1 VNDAPKFLIEW
12 PSRWEEFLS
21 AIGPAFGRS
30 PKRLAGE
37 AQTGLFPYWGIL
49 VSWAF
54 ELLLLVAAI
63 VIPAKLA
70 SLQPYEPPAKPKY
83 DIIYYTG
90 NELPKTEDVGGA
102 QAGRSGRAGGREA
115 YHPTQTIRV
124 ARGTTERETV
134 ADAPKLNL
142 PVSNSAVA
150 NLLALRALPGPAP
163 AEGMRSSLRAPS
175 LSQVAV
181 APAPQVQEQL
191 RVAPTLNP
199 GVIPP
204 SAAAPQRE
212 LAALRLPGSQAIQV
226 VAPPVSAPEQMRNL
240 NPRLALPS
248 PTVVAPAPT
257 ITREVTPMGPGFG
270 ADQLEKQIVPPP
282 VQLSGSSA
290 ERRTVSGFGSTAAV
304 VAPTVQLGAGSAQ
317 RSMVGG
323 MGSGT
328 TVVPPPPSLAAG
340 GSVTGQGRG
349 NRGGGFGG
357 ALDVGLAAAPPSSN
371 GGGNSSGVVVSSQP
385 GSKVGIPGNGGSGAL
400 AMSPAGG
407 AKPGLGG
414 SGGGAGIGHG
424 DGPGSGFSGPG
435 PGAGKEGTGP
445 GSDPNARGGISPY
458 PGSGG
463 AGTGASGRPAMP
475 GVSVKGGSSNIVTLP
490 SFGSGANSSGG
501 PARSQTGPT
510 NKGPDIT
517 IVATSRSGG
526 AFDFYGR
533 LKGDKVYTIYITTSL
548 PTVMSFAD
556 PASAAHGYAEDL
568 TAPQAMRADLPAGL
582 PGTRLVIECVLDRAG
597 LLRRPRV
604 LEPASAVMTSKVL
617 AALNS
622 WKFSPALRGDQP
634 IEVSVIIGF
643 NINTDDQ
650 F

>member
-1 VNDAPKFLIEW
+1 LNDAPKLLVEW
-12 PSRWEEFLS
+12 SSRREEFLS
-21 AIGPAFGRS
+21 AIGPALGRS

-49 VSWAF
+49 LSWAF
-54 ELLLLVAAI
+54 ELFLLIAAI
-63 VIPAKLA
+63 VIPGKLA
-70 SLQPYEPPAKPKY
+70 SMQPYEPPAKPKY
-83 DIIYYTG
+83 DIIYYSG

-115 YHPTQTIRV
+115 FHPTQTIRV
-124 ARGTTERETV
+124 ARGAAVRETV
-134 ADAPKLNL
+134 VDAPKLNL

-150 NLLALRALPGPAP
+150 NLLALKALPGPAP
-163 AEGMRSSLRAPS
+163 AEGMRSSVRAPT
-175 LSQVAV
+175 LTQTAV
-181 APAPQVQEQL
+181 APAPQVPDQM
-191 RVAPTLNP
+191 RAVPTLNP

-212 LAALRLPGSQAIQV
+212 LASLRLPGSQAVQV

-240 NPRLALPS
+240 NPRLALPA

-257 ITREVTPMGPGFG
+257 ITREITPMGPGFG
-270 ADQLEKQIVPPP
+270 ADQLQKQIVPPP
-282 VQLSGSSA
+282 VQVNTASA
-290 ERRTVSGFGSTAAV
+290 EHRTVSGFGTTAV
-304 VAPTVQLGAGSAQ
+304 IPPTVQLGAGSAQ

-328 TVVPPPPSLAAG
+328 AVVPPPPSFAAG
-340 GSVTGQGRG
+340 GSITGQGRG
-349 NRGGGFGG
+349 SRGSGFGG

-371 GGGNSSGVVVSSQP
+371 GGGNTSGVVVSSQP
-385 GSKVGIPGNGGSGAL
+385 GSKVGMPGNGGSGAL

-407 AKPGLGG
+407 DKPGLGG
-414 SGGGAGIGHG
+414 AGGGAGIGHG

-435 PGAGKEGTGP
+435 SGAGKEGTGP
-445 GSDPNARGGISPY
+445 GSDPNAHGGISPY

-463 AGTGASGRPAMP
+463 AGTGTSGRPAMP

-490 SFGSGANSSGG
+490 SFGSGANQSTS
-501 PARSQTGPT
+501 PTRSQTGPV

-533 LKGDKVYTIYITTSL
+533 LKGDKVYTIYITTTL

-582 PGTRLVIECVLDRAG
+582 PKTRLVIECVLDRAG